1 MHRYGVREVEKLL
14 HLPRSTIRSL
24 VAAGFVSPA
33 RGARGAWQFSFQD
46 LIVLRKAQALVAAK
60 VPQRRIAR
68 AMAELRRKAES
79 GQYPLAFEADA
90 PREVVRRIEHASQ
103 PDVNAS
109 GALEAHINRGY
120 ALHYAGRLV
129 EAEALYRKALE
140 AYGDD
145 PMLLYNLGVLL
156 EDLGR
161 GKEALA
167 RYQAA
172 LAGDPA
178 FADCHYNVA
187 LLYKGLGRP
196 KEAIRHLAQ
205 YRRLTRGRPK

>member
-1 MHRYGVREVEKLL
+1 
-14 HLPRSTIRSL
+14 
-24 VAAGFVSPA
+24 
-33 RGARGAWQFSFQD
+33 
-46 LIVLRKAQALVAAK
+46 
-60 VPQRRIAR
+60 
-68 AMAELRRKAES
+68 
-79 GQYPLAFEADA
+79 
-90 PREVVRRIEHASQ
+90 
-103 PDVNAS
+103 
-109 GALEAHINRGY
+109 
-120 ALHYAGRLV
+120 
-129 EAEALYRKALE
+129 
-140 AYGDD
+140 
-145 PMLLYNLGVLL
+145 VLL

-187 LLYKGLGRP
+187 LLYKGLGQP